1 MRFPAGSLQFAADE
15 YFLTLTCCP
24 QSPTPVKP
32 KLTLKDIARELDV
45 SISTVSKA
53 LKNSEEISADTKE
66 KIQAFARLYNYKPNN
81 IAISLKNKRTK
92 NIGVIIPDIV
102 HHFFTTVFRGIEKY
116 ANQRGYNVIVCIS
129 DESFDREVINMELLA
144 NGSIDGFI
152 MALSA
157 ETQKRQDFNHLRE
170 VTEQGIPLVLF
181 DRVTDE
187 IACDKVI
194 IDDEAAGRDATRRL
208 LESGRRRIAL
218 FTTQSYLNVSAKRE
232 VGYRKALEAAG
243 LEADPDL
250 ILRLPYQYE
259 EEQASEAFFKSR
271 TFDAVL
277 CVNEIF
283 AIRGMR
289 LAKKLGMRVP
299 EDVAFIG
306 FTDGILSRYSTP
318 SLTTVDQRGEVMGER
333 AAEMLIEK
341 VEDQFDEDN
350 PTLYRTEVIPVEL
363 IERESAV
370 LGKPAGAAG

>member
-1 MRFPAGSLQFAADE
+1 M
-15 YFLTLTCCP
+15 
-24 QSPTPVKP
+24 KP

-53 LKNSEEISADTKE
+53 LKNSEEISTDTKE

-181 DRVTDE
+181 DRVTDQ

-208 LESGRRRIAL
+208 LESGRRRVAL

-243 LEADPDL
+243 LQVDPEL

-271 TFDAVL
+271 KFDAVL

-289 LAKKLGMRVP
+289 LAIKLGLRVP

-318 SLTTVDQRGEVMGER
+318 SLTTVDQRGEAMGER
-333 AAEMLIEK
+333 AAEMLIQK
-341 VEDQFDEDN
+341 VEDRFDEVD
-350 PTLYRTEVIPVEL
+350 PTQFRTEVIPVQL

-370 LGKPAGAAG
+370 LGKPTKADG

>member
-1 MRFPAGSLQFAADE
+1 M
-15 YFLTLTCCP
+15 
-24 QSPTPVKP
+24 KP

-341 VEDQFDEDN
+341 VEDQFDEAN